1 MGVVVHGL
9 CYTVEFS
16 VVFLTFILSFDFLF
30 QFYEGHLLV
39 EAPNI
44 LSTAEQG
51 IQVLYFINR
60 RQERDSR
67 LDYNF
72 HIFYNR
78 FLISHQ
84 LLFYY
89 CRYLRPAS
97 FRYLDLIVSTS
108 HHRFLY
114 SNILGIPY
122 GDFFMEY
129 LITIQLIISCI
140 LSGKASCRKIQKT
153 TLRAT
158 TGYYFIYFLDS
169 CSIQFYRHTIMQ

>member
-44 LSTAEQG
+44 LAEQG
-51 IQVLYFINR
+51 IQVLYFTTINR

-140 LSGKASCRKIQKT
+140 LSGTQNPNNLNEYKEINLPDTK
-153 TLRAT
+153 
-158 TGYYFIYFLDS
+158 
-169 CSIQFYRHTIMQ
+169 